1 MPCNT
6 VYDATTYF
14 GVVLC
19 FPILARSARIAS
31 AVIRACPSRG
41 FSVDC
46 SHSSQVKREGST
58 GRQAVDAWLV
68 WRGIAMYFL
77 TGSGS
82 TRYCYLIAYH
92 SGRRTLQSACLTSGL
107 RYLPHHGSRRK
118 VRKWTLPWVV
128 TCGGLSNALHG
139 LRYFI
144 WIGNVT
150 ITAPAD
156 VLNQLF
162 NSLRHRFL
170 GSPSSTYPRFSIPIR
185 LLDMKDVA
193 ELLTGVALNATI
205 SSTRWRI
212 YFG

>member
-1 MPCNT
+1 MRRLT
-6 VYDATTYF
+6 F

-46 SHSSQVKREGST
+46 SHSSQVKRERT
-58 GRQAVDAWLV
+58 IGRQTVDAGLV

-82 TRYCYLIAYH
+82 TRFFYFLAYP
-92 SGRRTLQSACLTSGL
+92 SGRRTGPAAGLSRGLQ
-107 RYLPHHGSRRK
+107 YLPHHGSRRK

-156 VLNQLF
+156 GPQPVVQ
-162 NSLRHRFL
+162 
-170 GSPSSTYPRFSIPIR
+170 FS
-185 LLDMKDVA
+185 
-193 ELLTGVALNATI
+193 
-205 SSTRWRI
+205 
-212 YFG
+212 